1 MDIRRHPRF
10 KGRFFTTRVTTFVDQ
25 ENRSKVGF
33 LVFSSGKRE
42 VVKKMLWLKL
52 VHDQLTKIEY
62 ELFISL
68 IDDKDVKIWS
78 FLKLLLVTPKRLL
91 RKRLLETESQQGD
104 EVSTRASYIGTKSI
118 NIEIQKETRRLPKT
132 KKFSGYI
139 RSLASRG
146 KNQLGTGRIE
156 LPSITIPDFKDEINQ
171 FALWEA
177 WLALPSL
184 ESFPE
189 QEK

>member
-10 KGRFFTTRVTTFVDQ
+10 KGRFFTTKVTTFVDQ
-25 ENRSKVGF
+25 ENRLKVGF

-42 VVKKMLWLKL
+42 AVKKMLWLKL

-68 IDDKDVKIWS
+68 LDDKDAKIWS
-78 FLKLLLVTPKRLL
+78 FLKLLIIAPKRLL
-91 RKRLLETESQQGD
+91 RKRLIETETRLGQ
-104 EVSTRASYIGTKSI
+104 EISTRGSYIGTKSLS
-118 NIEIQKETRRLPKT
+118 IEIQRETRRLPKT

-146 KNQLGTGRIE
+146 KSQLGTGRIE
-156 LPSITIPDFKDEINQ
+156 LPSIEIPDFKDEINQ

-189 QEK
+189 QEE

>member
-10 KGRFFTTRVTTFVDQ
+10 KGRFFTFRSTYFVDQ
-25 ENRSKVGF
+25 ENRSKQSF
-33 LVFSSGKRE
+33 LVYSSGRRE
-42 VVKKMLWLKL
+42 VVKRYLWLKL
-52 VHDQLTKIEY
+52 VHDQLTRIEY
-62 ELFISL
+62 DLFINL
-68 IDDKDVKIWS
+68 LEEDDDKIWS
-78 FLKLLLVTPKRLL
+78 FLKLLVFTPKKLLRDRLL
-91 RKRLLETESQQGD
+91 RTETKLGQ
-104 EVSTRASYIGTKSI
+104 EVSTRESYRGSQQL

-146 KNQLGTGRIE
+146 KTKLGTGRIE
-156 LPSITIPDFKDEINQ
+156 LPSITIPDFKDEINLSI
-171 FALWEA
+171 FWESQ
-177 WLALPSL
+177 LAAPSL